1 MREVLRSEARSTSLI
16 AVVRV
21 EIRKYEHHH
30 HHHQYY
36 HHNTAKQNGEFA
48 NSITSTI
55 SIISKTWQNKM
66 VTKGA
71 DMSALFRFSQTFGKE
86 VGHSQIIQLLTQFVT
101 ARVDWHE
108 HLCDQICTKFPIQ
121 RLKTTYLSNSQ
132 KLSRAKPPLDALV
145 LLLVKLLLLLLLL
158 PPTPAPLPPPPPAP
172 PPPSWPKNCHHGFV

>member
-16 AVVRV
+16 AVVQV

-36 HHNTAKQNGEFA
+36 HHNTAKQNGD
-48 NSITSTI
+48 
-55 SIISKTWQNKM
+55 
-66 VTKGA
+66 KGA

-86 VGHSQIIQLLTQFVT
+86 VGHSQIIQLLTHFVT
-101 ARVDWHE
+101 ARVDWQE
-108 HLCDQICTKFPIQ
+108 HLRDQICTDFPIQ

-132 KLSRAKPPLDALV
+132 ELSRAKPPLDALV
-145 LLLVKLLLLLLLL
+145 LLLVQLLLLLLLL